1 MDFNIDYWLIQKTI
15 LSFRR
20 IEMKQQIFSIKKRL
34 KSFKFAFNGLGILW
48 KEEHNSRIHFL
59 ASICALIAGFVF
71 RISAFEWIA
80 IIFAI
85 GLVFALELINSSIE
99 KLADFVSPN
108 KHDKIKK
115 VKDLSAAAVL
125 ISAVTALIIGMLIF
139 IPKIIGCL

>member
-1 MDFNIDYWLIQKTI
+1 MDFNIDYWLSQKPI

-20 IEMKQQIFSIKKRL
+20 IEMKQQKFSIKNRL

-48 KEEHNSRIHFL
+48 KEEHNSRIHFI
-59 ASICALIAGFVF
+59 ATVGVLIAGFVF
-71 RISAFEWIA
+71 KISAFEWIA
-80 IIFAI
+80 IIFSI

-125 ISAVTALIIGMLIF
+125 ICAVAALVVGLIVF